1 MGQSRRSLLASL
13 LKVIEQRNGGTLSHL
28 EDGHAD
34 SGRPWG
40 NPTHLLA
47 KSVVSVVEKGA
58 HLASG
63 EAPIQSGVSAQGS
76 VLDESRSPTGE
87 MGQMLEQREPGEE
100 EEEEEEDQDQG
111 RETDVELRRRREAAS
126 QVLIHADVRV
136 ASGAFLLLK
145 LLE

>member
-1 MGQSRRSLLASL
+1 MVESHTFAGQICRFSF
-13 LKVIEQRNGGTLSHL
+13 
-28 EDGHAD
+28 
-34 SGRPWG
+34 
-40 NPTHLLA
+40 
-47 KSVVSVVEKGA
+47 EKGA

-100 EEEEEEDQDQG
+100 EEEEEDQDQG